1 MGYQLS
7 VKAAEDIEQIWLYT
21 VENWSLAQADRY
33 INLIIDEIEYL
44 ANHPASGKDCS
55 HIRENYRSARVKSHV
70 IFYRAIDSNTEIE
83 VIRILHQSM
92 DIENHL
98 ND

>member
-33 INLIIDEIEYL
+33 IN
-44 ANHPASGKDCS
+44 
-55 HIRENYRSARVKSHV
+55 
-70 IFYRAIDSNTEIE
+70 
-83 VIRILHQSM
+83 
-92 DIENHL
+92 
-98 ND
+98 